1 MAGHF
6 PFSGKAGRVA
16 IFGFFEQHDL
26 GLTLQEQYYRWWYD
40 WAKDFVLR
48 DPDLRLAKG
57 VEFAQYP
64 YGQHAEKNFHLH
76 DYRWATALEDLGKFI
91 ENAIFPKLS
100 QDQMR
105 ELAAAHDKMFEALL
119 AQRAQRPRPSAP
131 DVGRYR
137 HV

>member
-16 IFGFFEQHDL
+16 IYGFFEKHDL
-26 GLTLQEQYYRWWYD
+26 SLALQEQYYKWWYD
-40 WAKDFVLR
+40 WAKDFVMR
-48 DPDLRLAKG
+48 DPDLSHAKG
-57 VEFAQYP
+57 VEFARYP

-76 DYRWATALEDLGKFI
+76 GYRWATALEELGKFI
-91 ENAIFPKLS
+91 QNVVFPKLS
-100 QDQMR
+100 EEQMR
-105 ELAAAHDKMFEALL
+105 KLEEAHGKMLAALL
-119 AQRAQRPRPSAP
+119 AERAAQPRPPAP